1 MDDTCDEFKDADDEF
16 EEAEGTGVTDDDIL
30 SRADVDKDAAGA
42 DDLCVCKDGEEA
54 VTADESDTALVSDL
68 LLA

>member
-1 MDDTCDEFKDADDEF
+1 M
-16 EEAEGTGVTDDDIL
+16 

-42 DDLCVCKDGEEA
+42 DDLCVFKDGEEA